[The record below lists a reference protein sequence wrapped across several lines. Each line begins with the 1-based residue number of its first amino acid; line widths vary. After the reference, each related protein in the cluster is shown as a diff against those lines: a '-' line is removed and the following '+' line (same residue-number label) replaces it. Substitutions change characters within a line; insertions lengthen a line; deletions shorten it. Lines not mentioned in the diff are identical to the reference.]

1 MAAGKWISDLTP
13 GTPLADAARW
23 VLAVRLEVV
32 RDYLLLALHEPEKDA
47 EHVHQLRV
55 GTRRAG
61 AAVAIFDACL
71 PEKVY
76 RRARQ
81 QLRRIRRAAGE
92 ARDWDVFLLTLQTAK
107 YRRTARHQPGRDF
120 LCGYAFALRLV
131 AQERLEAVS
140 PKPPFGFE
148 RLLAETVAAVRQPSP
163 HGGMYTLVDLARPLL
178 FKLVQELN
186 QAAAD
191 EPDDW
196 EQLHQV
202 RILGKRLRYAMEVF
216 ADCFAPPFREELY
229 PAVEEMQDILGRAND
244 SQVAS
249 QRLSTLCD
257 QLRAFQP
264 QEWKRLRTG
273 IEGLLRYHQ
282 DRLPLE
288 RQNFLAWW
296 GRWQK
301 AQVEAALT
309 TLLQAPRQTRS
320 EKRSHGVDEA
330 AGDAIHPGGAGGGGA
345 VVPDGA
351 VAGPVDGTGKTGAG
365 GVDPAGGTRA
375 GGMAA
380 PGAGAGDGGPAG
392 NTGGGETAP
401 AAGGPTG
408 RGVQTPP

>member
-1 MAAGKWISDLTP
+1 MAVGKWISDLTP

-32 RDYLLLALHEPEKDA
+32 RDYLLLAVREPAKDT

-61 AAVAIFDACL
+61 AAVAIFESCL
-71 PEKVY
+71 PEKVS
-76 RRARQ
+76 RKARK

-107 YRRTARHQPGRDF
+107 YRRTARQEPGRDF
-120 LCGYAFALRLV
+120 LCGHAFALRMA
-131 AQERLEAVS
+131 AQEQLEAAS
-140 PKPPFGFE
+140 PKPPFDFE

-163 HGGMYTLVDLARPLL
+163 HGGGHRLVDLARPLL
-178 FKLVQELN
+178 FGLVQELN

-191 EPDDW
+191 EPDEW
-196 EQLHQV
+196 EKLHQV

-249 QRLSTLCD
+249 QRLRTLCD

-264 QEWKRLRTG
+264 LEWKRLRAG
-273 IEGLLRYHQ
+273 IQGLVRYHEE
-282 DRLPLE
+282 RLPQE
-288 RQNFLAWW
+288 RQNFVAWW

-309 TLLQAPRQTRS
+309 TLLQAPPARS
-320 EKRSHGVDEA
+320 ARRSNAADEA
-330 AGDAIHPGGAGGGGA
+330 ARNAIHPGGAGGGAG
-345 VVPDGA
+345 VVPGSGVPGPADGA
-351 VAGPVDGTGKTGAG
+351 GKTGG
-365 GVDPAGGTRA
+365 GGPGAVGGT
-375 GGMAA
+375 
-380 PGAGAGDGGPAG
+380 GAGAMGAPGGGAAGGGPPG
-392 NTGGGETAP
+392 NTGGGATAP

>member
-1 MAAGKWISDLTP
+1 VAAGKWISDLTP

-61 AAVAIFDACL
+61 AAVEIFESCL

-76 RRARQ
+76 KKARQ

-120 LCGYAFALRLV
+120 LCGYAFALRMV
-131 AQERLEAVS
+131 AQERLAAVS

-148 RLLAETVAAVRQPSP
+148 RLLAETVAAVHQPSP
-163 HGGMYTLVDLARPLL
+163 HGGGHRLMDLARPLL
-178 FKLVQELN
+178 FGLVQELN
-186 QAAAD
+186 QVAAG

-196 EQLHQV
+196 QQLHQV

-249 QRLSTLCD
+249 QRLRTLCG

-264 QEWKRLRTG
+264 QEWKRLRAG

-282 DRLPLE
+282 ECLPQE
-288 RQNFLAWW
+288 RHHFLGWW

-309 TLLQAPRQTRS
+309 TLLQAPRQTPS
-320 EKRSHGVDEA
+320 AKRSNGVGEA
-330 AGDAIHPGGAGGGGA
+330 AGDVTHPGGAGGGGA
-345 VVPDGA
+345 VVPDGGG
-351 VAGPVDGTGKTGAG
+351 AGPADGAGKTGG
-365 GVDPAGGTRA
+365 GGPDAAGGTGA

-380 PGAGAGDGGPAG
+380 PDGGVGGGPPG
-392 NTGGGETAP
+392 NTGGGATAP